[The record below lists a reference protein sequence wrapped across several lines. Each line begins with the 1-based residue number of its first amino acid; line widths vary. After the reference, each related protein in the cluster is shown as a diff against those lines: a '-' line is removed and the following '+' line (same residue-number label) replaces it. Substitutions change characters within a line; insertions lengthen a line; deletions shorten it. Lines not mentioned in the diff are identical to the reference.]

1 MNRRLTM
8 RYTKEERLEIGRR
21 IYVGELSSYEASQ
34 AYGVNVYTARDYMR
48 LYRDAHHLP
57 PKLRTSRTYAAV
69 TRQIATLP
77 DGAIPAPPAP
87 TGLAQLEAMSKEELV
102 QQVIQFRI
110 NELRLKKCYE
120 VKGDGTVTLYERKN
134 TK

>member
-1 MNRRLTM
+1 M

-21 IYVGELSSYEASQ
+21 IYVGELSSYEAAR

-48 LYRDAHHLP
+48 LYRDAHNLP
-57 PKLRTSRTYAAV
+57 SKRGSPKSYV
-69 TRQIATLP
+69 TAMKRINSLP
-77 DGAIPAPPAP
+77 DGSIPAPPAP

-102 QQVIQFRI
+102 RQIIQFRI
-110 NELRLKKCYE
+110 NEMRLKKCYE
-120 VKGDGTVTLYERKN
+120 VKGDGTVILYEKKN